1 MAKEIY
7 FELDSRNGLKRGVDK
22 LANAVK
28 VTLGPKGRNVV
39 IGKIKYLIC
48 CIFQKMV
55 LIWVILIM
63 DIFLL

>member
-28 VTLGPKGRNVV
+28 VTLTQSEDNASRHGNTSPG
-39 IGKIKYLIC
+39 
-48 CIFQKMV
+48 
-55 LIWVILIM
+55 
-63 DIFLL
+63 